1 MPRKWSADIIALNFR
16 LPRKLHRLLELE
28 AKRRTTSI
36 NALVVSTL
44 EASFERPSWMDK
56 RVDGNAMVS
65 AIERLESLELETK
78 RQNEVLSRIEGFLK
92 PPPGQIDPEEIIRT
106 IQGSATNQPAQDQQ
120 RTNKQR
126 QAR

>member
-1 MPRKWSADIIALNFR
+1 MPRKWSADIVALNFR
-16 LPRKLHRLLELE
+16 LPKKLHRRLELE
-28 AKRRTTSI
+28 AKRKTTSI

-92 PPPGQIDPEEIIRT
+92 PPGPIGPEDVVQILT
-106 IQGSATNQPAQDQQ
+106 GSATNQPAQDQQ
-120 RTNKQR
+120 RAEKQGK
-126 QAR
+126 AG

>member
-1 MPRKWSADIIALNFR
+1 MPRKWSADIVALNFR
-16 LPRKLHRLLELE
+16 LPKKLHRRLELE

-44 EASFERPSWMDK
+44 EASFDRPSWMDK
-56 RVDGNAMVS
+56 RIDANAMVS
-65 AIERLESLELETK
+65 AIERLEGLELEAR

-92 PPPGQIDPEEIIRT
+92 PPLAEEIIRT

-120 RTNKQR
+120 RTEKQGK
-126 QAR
+126 AG